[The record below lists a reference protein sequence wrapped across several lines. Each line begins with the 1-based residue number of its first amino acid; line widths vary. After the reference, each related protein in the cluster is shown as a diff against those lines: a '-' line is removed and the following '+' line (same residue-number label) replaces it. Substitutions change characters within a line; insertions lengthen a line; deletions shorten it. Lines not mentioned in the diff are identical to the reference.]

1 MTRLDVVVEGR
12 NEFLRIYLCCT
23 IQVMSCFYKSCML
36 VCYVLVKFE
45 LCALLQMTDDIA
57 KISKDYIFVI
67 PPYFAL
73 ILRAFSVLEGIGL
86 EVDPDYSIVNACYP
100 YLSKRLLTDDR

>member
-1 MTRLDVVVEGR
+1 MYILFE
-12 NEFLRIYLCCT
+12 
-23 IQVMSCFYKSCML
+23 
-36 VCYVLVKFE
+36 VKFE
-45 LCALLQMTDDIA
+45 FFVLVQMTEDLT

-86 EVDPDYSIVNACYP
+86 DIDPDYSIVNACYP

>member
-1 MTRLDVVVEGR
+1 VSSTSM
-12 NEFLRIYLCCT
+12 
-23 IQVMSCFYKSCML
+23 

>member
-1 MTRLDVVVEGR
+1 MCCFWG
-12 NEFLRIYLCCT
+12 FLRS
-23 IQVMSCFYKSCML
+23 MSM
-36 VCYVLVKFE
+36 
-45 LCALLQMTDDIA
+45 CAHVQMSEDLA
-57 KISKDYIFVI
+57 MISKDYIFVI

-86 EVDPDYSIVNACYP
+86 DVNPDFSIVDSCYP

>member
-1 MTRLDVVVEGR
+1 VTRLDVVVEGR

-86 EVDPDYSIVNACYP
+86 EV
-100 YLSKRLLTDDR
+100 LLMPVIHTFPSGCLRMTGE

>member
-1 MTRLDVVVEGR
+1 
-12 NEFLRIYLCCT
+12 
-23 IQVMSCFYKSCML
+23 ML

>member
-1 MTRLDVVVEGR
+1 M
-12 NEFLRIYLCCT
+12 
-23 IQVMSCFYKSCML
+23 
-36 VCYVLVKFE
+36 
-45 LCALLQMTDDIA
+45 QMTDDIA

-86 EVDPDYSIVNACYP
+86 DVDPDYSIVNACYP
-100 YLSKRLLTDDR
+100 YLSKRLLTDDRWEIYASEASVSFYSLHL

>member
-1 MTRLDVVVEGR
+1 MLIRYILV
-12 NEFLRIYLCCT
+12 NFEFYARV
-23 IQVMSCFYKSCML
+23 QMS
-36 VCYVLVKFE
+36 
-45 LCALLQMTDDIA
+45 DDIA

-86 EVDPDYSIVNACYP
+86 DVDPDYSIVNACYP